1 MSDLD
6 PWFNKVPQSTLEKLL
21 NPIAEPIG
29 KGFGGVVSYVMIPF
43 MKLGVISEAKMTNFE
58 SKVDTKNS
66 RIPIEERD
74 SSKQGM
80 AFKAVQDSVYQLDS
94 EELQDMFSSLI
105 ASSLDSRIN
114 QNVLPSFS
122 TILKDLSEDDAV
134 LFKKLYELNAVA
146 KVDIIFTNSNITT
159 TLPVYD
165 DIILLDEEEP
175 LYKPLSIMDRLQ
187 LTRQKN

>member
-175 LYKPLSIMDRLQ
+175 LYKPLSI
-187 LTRQKN
+187 